1 MARVERKSAA
11 EMAAEAIKAEIA
23 SGRWSERL
31 PGSRVLAAETGV
43 SQPTVAAA
51 LALLAEEGWLERAGD
66 RKAFRIRHDPQRV
79 AEMKPKQHRRLIFV
93 THEELGELPD
103 TTRKVIDAT
112 RRRVAELGWTVE
124 FRTIDFVHAKTPH
137 RSWDDLLPVD
147 AETSMIAVFGRPVIA
162 QWAERRGARML
173 FLGGI
178 TQGHSIPT
186 IGLKSSM
193 MVDEAMERLIS
204 LGHRQIVLPLCQR
217 PPTFAASLKEVVKQ
231 RLEAAGVIYVASYHT
246 PESEYMTP
254 EVTWR
259 MMETAFARTAPTA
272 LIFLDWKELV
282 TASCLLSKLGV
293 RIPED
298 LSVLLLNEQMEA
310 EWFVPKLGCFRFPIR
325 RLASALAAWVE
336 GKQLTPDQRQPRA
349 DFEAGESIA
358 APPGKSA

>member
-1 MARVERKSAA
+1 MARIERKTAA
-11 EMAAEAIKAEIA
+11 EMAADAIKTEIA
-23 SGRWSERL
+23 IGRWSGRL

-43 SQPTVAAA
+43 SQPTVTAA
-51 LALLAEEGWLERAGD
+51 LALLVEQGWLEHPGD
-66 RKAFRIRHDPQRV
+66 RKAFRIRHDPRRV
-79 AEMKPKQHRRLIFV
+79 AEMKPHRDRRLIFV
-93 THEELGELPD
+93 THEELGDLPD

-112 RRRVAELGWTVE
+112 RRRVAELGWSVE
-124 FRTIDFVHAKTPH
+124 FRTIDFVHAKTPR

-147 AETSMIAVFGRPVIA
+147 TETSMIAVFGRPVIA
-162 QWAERRGARML
+162 EWAERRSARML

-178 TQGHSIPT
+178 TQGHSIPA

-193 MVDEAMERLIS
+193 MVDEAMERLIA

-217 PPTFAASLKEVVKQ
+217 PPTFAASIKDVVSK

-272 LIFLDWKELV
+272 LVFLDWKELV

-298 LSVLLLNEQMEA
+298 LSVILLNEQMEA
-310 EWFVPKLGCFRFPIR
+310 DWFVPKLACFRFPIK
-325 RLASALAAWVE
+325 RLASALTTWVE
-336 GKQLTPDQRQPRA
+336 GKPLTPDQRQPRA
-349 DFEAGESIA
+349 DFESGESL
-358 APPGKSA
+358 APPSARA